1 MYLAVREWRRHW
13 LKPDIWSKKSQLGLL
28 PNMTSAAT
36 NRLIEPSLTY
46 CKTMLQRRQKAD
58 NPKFILIRKI

>member
-1 MYLAVREWRRHW
+1 VAETGYLEQE
-13 LKPDIWSKKSQLGLL
+13 ITIGIL

-46 CKTMLQRRQKAD
+46 CKNHATK
-58 NPKFILIRKI
+58 K